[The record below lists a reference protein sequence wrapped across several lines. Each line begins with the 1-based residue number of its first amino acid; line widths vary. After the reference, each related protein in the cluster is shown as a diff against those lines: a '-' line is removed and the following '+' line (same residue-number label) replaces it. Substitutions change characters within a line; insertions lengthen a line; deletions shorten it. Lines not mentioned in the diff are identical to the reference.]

1 MARLAAAASAA
12 HGVPANKALFSMLG
26 AVLDFADT
34 CSPGDDLTLLVV
46 RRREAVKTEQT
57 RSRAKDSSATRRR
70 PASVTRPKKSAA
82 GDKISNS

>member
-1 MARLAAAASAA
+1 
-12 HGVPANKALFSMLG
+12 MLG

-57 RSRAKDSSATRRR
+57 RSRAKDSSTTRRR
-70 PASVTRPKKSAA
+70 PASVTGPKKSAA